1 VPANLSHLSAQGEAG
16 QVADE
21 VKYCRFLHP
30 LDVVPASGRLKGSQ
44 EAAMW
49 DILDAV
55 FWLAVIG
62 FVLTGLYIRS
72 GNIAGRFDGG
82 SF

>member
-1 VPANLSHLSAQGEAG
+1 M
-16 QVADE
+16 
-21 VKYCRFLHP
+21 
-30 LDVVPASGRLKGSQ
+30 KGSQ

-62 FVLTGLYIRS
+62 FAVTGLYIRS
-72 GNIAGRFDGG
+72 GAIAGRFDGG